1 MEYNDDI
8 FMICQHGDNR
18 LEIFLEK
25 LNNLHPS
32 IKFTCEYSQENVNYL
47 DVQVI
52 VRKVK
57 LIFDIY
63 FKRADSNQYLDPSS
77 YHPYHF
83 TKSIPGCQALRINW
97 ICSENVSFG
106 LWCEELEEW
115 LIKRNYNPSV
125 VRKHVFKTRA
135 FS

>member
-1 MEYNDDI
+1 MIWQHVDD
-8 FMICQHGDNR
+8 Q

-25 LNNLHPS
+25 RNNFHPS
-32 IKFTCEYSQENVNYL
+32 ITFTCEYSHENVNYL

-52 VRKVK
+52 VREFK

-63 FKRADSNQYLDPSS
+63 VKRADSNQYLDHSL
-77 YHPYHF
+77 YHPYHC

-106 LWCEELEEW
+106 LRCDKLEEW
-115 LIKRNYNPSV
+115 LIKKGSKFLKPGLFLEV
-125 VRKHVFKTRA
+125 LC
-135 FS
+135 